1 MTPAARP
8 DLLAALAA
16 DATRLERDG
25 VTRADV
31 ARLAG
36 AGLLGVYG
44 PPELGG
50 LPDAAQ
56 REVAEQLA
64 GASPDAWFVWFQ
76 HGPVVRMLGRSD
88 NTALAELHLGP
99 LCRGEELGGVAYSH
113 LRTPA
118 PSVFAERVSGGW
130 SLRGSQPWCTGW
142 PLVDV
147 ALVGALDAGGEQ
159 VVFAL
164 VPAGDR
170 PALHSTGEL
179 SLAAMGGTRT
189 HALAFEDLFVPD
201 EAVVAVHDRGTFA
214 AYDTA
219 LNANVQPSTYGV
231 ALAALDLLDAR
242 QPQVAQALR
251 DRLLPLRTRA
261 YRLLDEVPAP
271 EQLDE
276 RLEVRAASL
285 LLAVECCTALLAAR
299 GGQGMDL
306 ADPAQRLLRAAAFQ
320 LVHSQAAHVRAATL
334 SALVRCA

>member
-1 MTPAARP
+1 M
-8 DLLAALAA
+8 
-16 DATRLERDG
+16 
-25 VTRADV
+25 
-31 ARLAG
+31 
-36 AGLLGVYG
+36 
-44 PPELGG
+44 
-50 LPDAAQ
+50 
-56 REVAEQLA
+56 
-64 GASPDAWFVWFQ
+64 
-76 HGPVVRMLGRSD
+76 
-88 NTALAELHLGP
+88 
-99 LCRGEELGGVAYSH
+99 
-113 LRTPA
+113 

-147 ALVGALDAGGEQ
+147 ALVGALDAAGEQ

-179 SLAAMGGTRT
+179 SLATMGGTRT

-201 EAVVAVHDRGTFA
+201 EAVVAVHDRATFA

-285 LLAVECCTALLAAR
+285 LLAIECCTALLAAR